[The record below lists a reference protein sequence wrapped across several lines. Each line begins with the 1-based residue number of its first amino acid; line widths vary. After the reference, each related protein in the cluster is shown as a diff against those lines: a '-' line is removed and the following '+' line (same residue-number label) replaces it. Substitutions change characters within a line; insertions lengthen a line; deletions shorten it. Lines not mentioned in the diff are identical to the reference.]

1 MNRAMEANAPQQEAQ
16 RFAVKSTAD
25 THFAW
30 IRTRLA
36 LERTMM
42 SWVRTA
48 TGLIGFGFTI
58 VQFFER
64 LNTMPG
70 VDAAPRPFAAR
81 YVGLVLIAA
90 GILALVISAVQYR
103 AALRYLWHGE
113 YAAVAGV
120 GKAPGS
126 TPVYAISIGLILI
139 GVFAFLA
146 VLVRAV

>member
-1 MNRAMEANAPQQEAQ
+1 MDANAPQPDGE
-16 RFAVKSTAD
+16 RFAVKATAD

-30 IRTRLA
+30 VRTRLA

-48 TGLIGFGFTI
+48 TALIGFGFTI

-64 LNTMPG
+64 LNNIEG
-70 VDAAPRPFAAR
+70 VDPATRPFAAR

-90 GILALVISAVQYR
+90 GIVALVVSAVQYR

-113 YAAVAGV
+113 YAAIAGI

-126 TPVYAISIGLILI
+126 TPVYAITIGLTFI
-139 GVFAFLA
+139 GVLAFLA

>member
-1 MNRAMEANAPQQEAQ
+1 MEANEPKAGGD
-16 RFAVKSTAD
+16 RFAVKATAD

-30 IRTRLA
+30 VRTRLA

-42 SWVRTA
+42 SWIRTA
-48 TGLIGFGFTI
+48 TALIGFGFTI

-64 LNTMPG
+64 LNIEG
-70 VDAAPRPFAAR
+70 ADAAARPFAAR

-90 GILALVISAVQYR
+90 GIVALVVSGVQYR

-113 YAAVAGV
+113 YAAVAGI

-126 TPVYAISIGLILI
+126 TPVYAIAIGLTFI

>member
-1 MNRAMEANAPQQEAQ
+1 MEANAPQAGGHRFNVEA
-16 RFAVKSTAD
+16 TAN

-42 SWVRTA
+42 AWVRTA
-48 TGLIGFGFTI
+48 TALIGFGFTI

-64 LNTMPG
+64 LNNIEG
-70 VDAAPRPFAAR
+70 VDPATRPFAAR

-90 GILALVISAVQYR
+90 GIIALLVSAFQYR
-103 AALRYLWHGE
+103 AAI
-113 YAAVAGV
+113 AGV

>member
-1 MNRAMEANAPQQEAQ
+1 MEANPPQTGGQ
-16 RFAVKSTAD
+16 RFIVEATAN

-30 IRTRLA
+30 LRTRLA

-42 SWVRTA
+42 AWVRTA
-48 TGLIGFGFTI
+48 TALIGFGFTI

-64 LNTMPG
+64 LNNIEG
-70 VDAAPRPFAAR
+70 VDPATRPFAAR

-90 GILALVISAVQYR
+90 GIVALLVSAYQYR
-103 AALRYLWHGE
+103 ATLRYLWEGE
-113 YAAVAGV
+113 YAAIAGI

-126 TPVYAISIGLILI
+126 TPVYAIAIGLILI

>member
-1 MNRAMEANAPQQEAQ
+1 MAANAPQAGEH
-16 RFAVKSTAD
+16 RFTVDATAT

-30 IRTRLA
+30 LRTRLA

-42 SWVRTA
+42 AWVRTA
-48 TGLIGFGFTI
+48 TALIGFGFTI

-64 LNTMPG
+64 LNNMEG
-70 VDAAPRPFAAR
+70 VDPATRPFAAR

-90 GILALVISAVQYR
+90 GIIALVMSAYQYR
-103 AALRYLWHGE
+103 AAIRHLWEGE
-113 YAAVAGV
+113 FAAVAGI
-120 GKAPGS
+120 GKAPRS
-126 TPVYAISIGLILI
+126 TPVYAIAIGLTLI

>member
-1 MNRAMEANAPQQEAQ
+1 MEANAPQVAGD
-16 RFAVKSTAD
+16 RFAVKATAD

-30 IRTRLA
+30 MRTRLA

-42 SWVRTA
+42 AWVRTA
-48 TGLIGFGFTI
+48 TALIGFGFTI

-64 LNTMPG
+64 LNNIEG
-70 VDAAPRPFAAR
+70 VDSATRPFAAR

-90 GILALVISAVQYR
+90 GIVALVVSAVQYR
-103 AALRYLWHGE
+103 AALRYLWHD
-113 YAAVAGV
+113 YAAVAGI
-120 GKAPGS
+120 GKAPGN
-126 TPVYAISIGLILI
+126 TPVYAITIGLTLI

>member
-1 MNRAMEANAPQQEAQ
+1 MEANAPQAGD
-16 RFAVKSTAD
+16 RFIVKATAD

-30 IRTRLA
+30 VRTRLA

-48 TGLIGFGFTI
+48 TALIGFGFTI

-64 LNTMPG
+64 LNNIEG
-70 VDAAPRPFAAR
+70 VDAGTRPFAAR

-90 GILALVISAVQYR
+90 GIVALVVSAMQYR
-103 AALRYLWHGE
+103 AAVRYLWQGE
-113 YAAVAGV
+113 YAAVAGI

-126 TPVYAISIGLILI
+126 TPVYAIAIGLTFI

>member
-1 MNRAMEANAPQQEAQ
+1 METSAPKGGE
-16 RFAVKSTAD
+16 RFQVSPTEGS
-25 THFAW
+25 HFAW
-30 IRTRLA
+30 LRTRMS

-42 SWVRTA
+42 AWIRTA
-48 TGLIGFGFTI
+48 TALIGFGFTI

-64 LNTMPG
+64 LGGMES
-70 VDAAPRPFAAR
+70 VAEARHPFAAR

-90 GILALVISAVQYR
+90 GVLALVLSAVQYR
-103 AALRYLWHGE
+103 AGVRYLWHD
-113 YAAVAGV
+113 YAVLAGV

-126 TPVYAISIGLILI
+126 TPVYAIAIALIFI

>member
-1 MNRAMEANAPQQEAQ
+1 MDANAPQPEAE
-16 RFAVKSTAD
+16 RFRVSPTEAS
-25 THFAW
+25 HFAW
-30 IRTRLA
+30 LRTRLA

-42 SWVRTA
+42 AWVRTA
-48 TGLIGFGFTI
+48 TALIGFGFTI

-64 LNTMPG
+64 LSGMEG
-70 VDAAPRPFAAR
+70 VAPAMRPFAAR

-90 GILALVISAVQYR
+90 GVVALVLSAYQYR
-103 AALRYLWHGE
+103 ATLRYLWSDE
-113 YAAVAGV
+113 FAAIAGV

-126 TPVYAISIGLILI
+126 TPVYAIAIALILI

>member
-1 MNRAMEANAPQQEAQ
+1 MKA
-16 RFAVKSTAD
+16 TAD

-30 IRTRLA
+30 VRTRLA

-42 SWVRTA
+42 AWVRTA
-48 TGLIGFGFTI
+48 TALIGFGFTI

-64 LNTMPG
+64 LNNIEG
-70 VDAAPRPFAAR
+70 VDPATRPFAAR

-90 GILALVISAVQYR
+90 GIAALVVSAVQYR
-103 AALRYLWHGE
+103 AAIRYLWHD
-113 YAAVAGV
+113 YAVVAGV
-120 GKAPGS
+120 GKPPAN
-126 TPVYAISIGLILI
+126 TPVYAITIGLTLI

>member
-1 MNRAMEANAPQQEAQ
+1 MGAGEPQAGGD
-16 RFAVKSTAD
+16 RFAVRATAD

-30 IRTRLA
+30 VRTRLA

-42 SWVRTA
+42 AWVRTA
-48 TGLIGFGFTI
+48 TALIGFGFTI

-64 LNTMPG
+64 LNDLEA
-70 VDAAPRPFAAR
+70 VDPATRPFAAR

-90 GILALVISAVQYR
+90 GVSALVVSAFQYR
-103 AALRYLWHGE
+103 ATLRYLWHGE
-113 YAAVAGV
+113 YAAVAGI